1 MLVALVALVLA
12 APVVWLE
19 LDSPPEPPVSALAD
33 LPDDALVTAIDKGCG
48 SGGCWLEVS
57 VDPGHGTPQ
66 ELADEVAPGG
76 TVCGFRSVVDLRRV
90 CTWTSEVGL
99 TDVRFSVMYDRYL
112 DL

>member
-57 VDPGHGTPQ
+57 
-66 ELADEVAPGG
+66 
-76 TVCGFRSVVDLRRV
+76 
-90 CTWTSEVGL
+90 EVGP